1 MRSRPS
7 SSRGLFFLVLAAIAA
22 VYLVGH
28 LWLRRSRLPGPTVAG
43 LVSTPEAVPPSEPS
57 REPEGP

>member
-28 LWLRRSRLPGPTVAG
+28 LWLRRSLLPGSTAAG
-43 LVSTPEAVPPSEPS
+43 LVPTQEAAPTSEPES
-57 REPEGP
+57 P

>member
-28 LWLRRSRLPGPTVAG
+28 LWLRRSRLPGSTTAG
-43 LVSTPEAVPPSEPS
+43 LVSTPEDAPQSEPA
-57 REPEGP
+57 REPENP